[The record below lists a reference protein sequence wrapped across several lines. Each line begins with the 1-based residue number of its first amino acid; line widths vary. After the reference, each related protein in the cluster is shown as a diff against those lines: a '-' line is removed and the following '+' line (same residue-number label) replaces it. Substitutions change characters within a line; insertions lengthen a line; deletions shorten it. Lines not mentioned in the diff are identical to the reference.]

1 MFRKLPT
8 EGIILNGGG
17 KYPSNDLIKN
27 SLDCSNLKELGDL
40 VPRLYWNSSKA
51 GLIKYLWVELE
62 ESNNRRHD
70 LINTTVELNVLVEPP
85 L

>member
-1 MFRKLPT
+1 MFKKLPT

-27 SLDCSNLKELGDL
+27 SLVKELGDL